1 MPTTLEVTDERT
13 RRATRVVA
21 AFGALVALG
30 ALAGWVLGSQ
40 VLIRILPTFP
50 PLRVTTALGIL
61 GAAIGLDAL
70 GTNRRTVLTAGALF
84 AIAVGAGTLIEY
96 RWNMS
101 LFPLRPILEASEL
114 DGMGPGRMA
123 IVSGLSLTLIGLALL
138 ALRVERWP
146 QVGAAVGATLAA
158 IAAILSITILFT
170 YSTDVLG
177 GLRSNYVTGIAV
189 QAAATYAS
197 MGICLVLIAW
207 YRDPGIDL
215 IPAWVSVAVGLS
227 ALVTT
232 LIIWRSLRLVE
243 RERATTLL
251 NEYAAV
257 AQRELMSELEASTR
271 PVRPLGATA
280 RRHLPARRV
289 RLDSAATALLRSAP
303 ALTAFGWMDSG
314 PVVRSLV
321 NVGASPAPDVAALQA
336 AVNQDRPATAEAV
349 RLGGPAPVIRVT
361 AGDSQAGTL
370 AVLMVIAPLCD
381 QAPCGEAGV
390 GVLRPNLL
398 LRPALA
404 NVLPGYEVT
413 VHANQTRIYGLGAP
427 AGSGAAGWSG
437 RAAFTAYRLRWHV
450 AARPSAAILPLFTSD
465 LPKVVAGLG
474 VIVSMLLATTARL
487 VQKRVAVARQA
498 ERRRLAR
505 ALEGA
510 ADGLW
515 ELDVGTGVATRSPV
529 LWRGLGYDPTTIDAG
544 RSAARWADLIH
555 PDEREAVAEELAR
568 LRAGTTPAIEIE
580 YRVLASNGE
589 WHSIVERGRVVE
601 RDMMGRPVRLLGISA
616 DVSERKRAT
625 QIIADSE
632 RRFRAVFEGGFHFKN
647 LLDLECRL
655 LEANRTALEFAGVDR
670 EAVQGM
676 PLWETPWWR
685 DNAPAQQRL
694 RQGCDDV
701 RRGHTVR
708 YEEEIRGQGEARA
721 LVDLSIKPITD
732 SEGRVT
738 QILAEGRDITDV
750 KRAQAAMR
758 EMDTLTTMG
767 RVAARVAH
775 EINNPLA
782 GIQNS
787 FLLIKDAV
795 PPTHRYHEYVGAIER
810 EISRIAAV
818 TRQLYE
824 TYRPDSDDGKA
835 EASVSIV
842 ISDAVRMLEQVN
854 RASQVTIAVDTSQ
867 APAVVPIPGAL
878 LRQAVY
884 NLVQNA
890 VEASPPGETVQVRAW
905 REGEDTFWL
914 SVRDRGPGVPAGLRE
929 WIFEPFVS
937 TKGSVKTSGM
947 GLGLSL
953 VRKSVQALGGRIE
966 IHDPEGGGAEFR
978 IRLPLAGQTPRS
990 GWHADA
996 S

>member
-1 MPTTLEVTDERT
+1 MPTTLENVDERT
-13 RRATRVVA
+13 RRATRVVG
-21 AFGALVALG
+21 AFGALVGLG

-40 VLIRILPTFP
+40 VLIRVLPTFP

-70 GTNRRTVLTAGALF
+70 GTNRRVVLSAGALL
-84 AIAVGAGTLIEY
+84 AIAIGVGTLIEY
-96 RWNMS
+96 EWNLS
-101 LFPLRPILEASEL
+101 LFPLRPVLEASEFVDL
-114 DGMGPGRMA
+114 GPGRMA
-123 IVSGLSLTLIGLALL
+123 IASGLSLTLIGLALL
-138 ALRVERWP
+138 ALRMERWP
-146 QVGAAVGATLAA
+146 QVGTAVGGTLAA
-158 IAAILSITILFT
+158 IVAILSITILFT

-177 GLRSNYVTGIAV
+177 GLRANYITGIAV
-189 QAAATYAS
+189 QAAAVFAA

-207 YRDPGIDL
+207 YRDPGVDL
-215 IPAWVSVAVGLS
+215 IPAWVTVAVGLS

-243 RERATTLL
+243 RERAVTLL

-257 AQRELMSELEASTR
+257 AQRELMSEIEANVR
-271 PVRPLGATA
+271 PVRQLGAMSS
-280 RRHLPARRV
+280 RQPRESRI
-289 RLDSAATALLRSAP
+289 RLDSSAGALLRNAP

-314 PVVRSLV
+314 PVVRSLF
-321 NVGASPAPDVAALQA
+321 NVGASAAPDVAALQA
-336 AVNQDRPATAEAV
+336 AVNDERQALASAV
-349 RLGGPAPVIRVT
+349 RGTAPIIRVT
-361 AGDSQAGTL
+361 PVGAPGTEL
-370 AVLMVIAPLCD
+370 PALLVIAPLCD
-381 QAPCGEAGV
+381 RAPCGEAGV
-390 GVLRPNLL
+390 AVLRPDLL

-404 NVLPGYEVT
+404 IALPGYEVT
-413 VHANQTRIYGLGAP
+413 VHANRTPIYGVRSPTGTGA
-427 AGSGAAGWSG
+427 GGWSG
-437 RAAFTAYRLRWHV
+437 RAAFTAYGVRWHV
-450 AARPSAAILPLFTSD
+450 AARPSAAMLPLFTSD

-474 VIVSMLLATTARL
+474 VIVSVLLATTARL
-487 VQKRVAVARQA
+487 VQKRVASARQA

-515 ELDVGTGVATRSPV
+515 EVDLSTGETTRSPA
-529 LWRGLGYDPTTIDAG
+529 LLRRLGFDPSTMEPSMTT
-544 RSAARWADLIH
+544 ARWDELVH
-555 PDEREAVAEELAR
+555 PDERKRVAEWFAQL
-568 LRAGTTPAIEIE
+568 LAGTATALEIE
-580 YRVLASNGE
+580 YRVRAADGE
-589 WHSIVERGRVVE
+589 WHAIVERGRVVE
-601 RDMMGRPVRLLGISA
+601 RDMMGRPSRVLGISA
-616 DVSERKRAT
+616 DVSERKRAE
-625 QIIADSE
+625 QVIADSE

-647 LLDLECRL
+647 LLDLECHL

-670 EAVQGM
+670 ETVCGI

-685 DNAPAQQRL
+685 ENTSAQERL
-694 RQGCDDV
+694 RRACSEVQQGQM
-701 RRGHTVR
+701 VR
-708 YEEEIRGQGEARA
+708 YEEELRGHGEARA

-732 SEGRVT
+732 SAGRVV
-738 QILAEGRDITDV
+738 QILAEARDITDV
-750 KRAQAAMR
+750 KRAQDAMR
-758 EMDTLTTMG
+758 EMDTLSTMG

-835 EASVSIV
+835 EAAVVVV

-854 RASQVTIAVDTSQ
+854 RASQVSIAVDTSQ
-867 APAVVPIPGAL
+867 SPAVVPIPGAL

-890 VEASPPGETVQVRAW
+890 VEASPPGETVHVRAW
-905 REGEDTFWL
+905 REGDTFWL
-914 SVRDRGPGVPAGLRE
+914 SVRDRGPGVPVGLRE
-929 WIFEPFVS
+929 WVFEPFVS
-937 TKGSVKTSGM
+937 TKGGVKTSGM

-978 IRLPLAGQTPRS
+978 IRLPIAGQTPRS
-990 GWHADA
+990 VGWQADA